1 MIRELNYRV
10 IGSDGDIEG
19 AVHIENV
26 SLTLAR
32 VIATMLN
39 DMHDHTYFTIEEME
53 DEDKLR

>member
-10 IGSDGDIEG
+10 VGCDGDERV
-19 AVHIENV
+19 VHIENV

-39 DMHDHTYFTIEEME
+39 DMHDYTYFTIEEME
-53 DEDKLR
+53 DETT

>member
-10 IGSDGDIEG
+10 VGSDGGERE
-19 AVHIENV
+19 VHIENV

-39 DMHDHTYFTIEEME
+39 DMHDYTYFTIEEME
-53 DEDKLR
+53 DETT

>member
-10 IGSDGDIEG
+10 IGSDGDERV
-19 AVHIENV
+19 VHIENV

-53 DEDKLR
+53 DETTKD

>member
-10 IGSDGDIEG
+10 VGCDDE
-19 AVHIENV
+19 VHIENV

-39 DMHDHTYFTIEEME
+39 DMHDHTYFTVEEME
-53 DEDKLR
+53 DETT